1 VSFEARRISMELF
14 SLYHF
19 FWLSLTALF
28 VIGCISM
35 SRFHLD
41 SRWHRCLK
49 ITLFALL
56 VVNES
61 SWFCYRHVV
70 AQIPLVRNL
79 PLHLCDLS
87 VFILLFVLATGR
99 KLFADL
105 SYYTGVVGALLA
117 VCFPSIDETGPIR
130 TIAEIRYFITHIVLV
145 GGGFYFTFGRRYY
158 PEIGALIRNFLF
170 ILVYALLVTPLNL
183 SLGTNY
189 FFTISAPNQL
199 GWAHQY
205 SHWVFLTVVSLI
217 FLFIFSLMHL
227 PFMWQRRNSVTGS

>member
-1 VSFEARRISMELF
+1 MSSEARRTSMELF
-14 SLYHF
+14 SLHHF
-19 FWLSLTALF
+19 FWLGLTVLS

-35 SRFHLD
+35 RRFSLE
-41 SRWHRCLK
+41 SRWHRCLR
-49 ITLFALL
+49 ITFFALL
-56 VVNES
+56 IINES

-70 AQIPLVRNL
+70 EQIPLVRNL

-87 VFILLFVLATGR
+87 VFIMLFVLVTGS

-105 SYYTGVVGALLA
+105 SYYMGVVGALLA
-117 VCFPSIDETGPIR
+117 VSFPSIDETGAIR
-130 TIAEIRYFITHIVLV
+130 TIAEIRYFLTHIVLV
-145 GGGFYFTFGRRYY
+145 GGGFYFTFGQRYY
-158 PEIGALIRNFLF
+158 PKIGALIRNFLF
-170 ILVYALLVTPLNL
+170 ILLYALLVTPLNL
-183 SLGTNY
+183 SLETNY

-227 PFMWQRRNSVTGS
+227 PFMWQRRNNTVGS